1 MRQDGAKPFVAIRPW
16 LRAGLLRHLSPTA
29 SRVLFLL
36 VDYAHKD
43 GYSYPSARLL
53 SKQSGHARKRIYAAL
68 KELEAIGCIQRKQGL
83 EGRTRFSKGNHP
95 GPVYYWIPEL
105 DHATSER
112 LSRKPSRKSKR
123 GDPARFTR
131 REMSQSEEHLT
142 KLEMYQRQEHLEPER
157 CTNTSPTDV
166 PETAPRDVPEN
177 VQLMSQSQEHK
188 ESLKRKKRRV
198 FEESPPIPSLGECS
212 FQGQALQRA
221 SSSSLSFQN
230 EKPKSTAREKQ
241 KADLVK
247 FFQAE
252 FSTANGVKPLD
263 EYLKWFPPTYGRE
276 DVEWAYQEASGFQ
289 AGAT

>member
-1 MRQDGAKPFVAIRPW
+1 
-16 LRAGLLRHLSPTA
+16 
-29 SRVLFLL
+29 
-36 VDYAHKD
+36 
-43 GYSYPSARLL
+43 
-53 SKQSGHARKRIYAAL
+53 
-68 KELEAIGCIQRKQGL
+68 
-83 EGRTRFSKGNHP
+83 
-95 GPVYYWIPEL
+95 
-105 DHATSER
+105 
-112 LSRKPSRKSKR
+112 
-123 GDPARFTR
+123 
-131 REMSQSEEHLT
+131 MSQSEEHLT